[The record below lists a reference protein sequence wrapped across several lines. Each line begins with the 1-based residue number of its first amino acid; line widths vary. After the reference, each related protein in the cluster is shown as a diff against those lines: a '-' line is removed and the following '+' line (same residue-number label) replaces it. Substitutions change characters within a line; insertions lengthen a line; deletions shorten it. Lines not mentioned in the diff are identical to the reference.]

1 MSDFKVYLKVPDYL
15 AQWINH
21 TFGSPISLIKDSP
34 ESRLLNELLC
44 KLPADRQPDFGE
56 GANVEIIIPFFKGK
70 DPQYW
75 NYLHETGKTALTE
88 SFSTLFKK
96 SLFNEITALQNGHVK
111 RATLIYAY
119 MERHG
124 IDEKHWDTVSQ
135 IYHRLKQKYKDSA
148 INIK

>member
-1 MSDFKVYLKVPDYL
+1 M
-15 AQWINH
+15 
-21 TFGSPISLIKDSP
+21 LIKDSP

-44 KLPADRQPDFGE
+44 KLPADKEPDFGS
-56 GANVEIIIPFFKGK
+56 GSNVQIVIPFFKGK

-75 NYLHETGKTALTE
+75 NYLHESGKSALEE

-96 SLFNEITALQNGHVK
+96 SLFNEITMLENGHVK
-111 RATLIYAY
+111 RATLIYTY

-124 IDEKHWDTVSQ
+124 IDEENWYTVSQ
-135 IYHRLKQKYKDSA
+135 IYHRLKQKYKNNA